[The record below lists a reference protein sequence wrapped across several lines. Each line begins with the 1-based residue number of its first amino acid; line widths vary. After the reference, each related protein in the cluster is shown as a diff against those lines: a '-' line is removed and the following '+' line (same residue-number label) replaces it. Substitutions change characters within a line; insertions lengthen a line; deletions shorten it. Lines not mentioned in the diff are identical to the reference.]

1 MHLLRRRNVRVSCT
15 QQSHIFFHRLWQV
28 MGRSEHI
35 HFGVEWWCKYD
46 LNFLI
51 YPSWSE
57 TSTNWQ
63 KGTVSSYT
71 ISSTNTLSNIE
82 SHRTTTEGFVYGESS
97 RLRLEDFVGFKC
109 VLCQLM
115 RPRQSLLN
123 HHLLQTAEKVE
134 EEEQN
139 IFPPSRWTSNHMN
152 RWNLLILTQIHWK
165 STLLDCF
172 VHGGPGE
179 LLVVFSCFTM
189 CVGRLF

>member
-1 MHLLRRRNVRVSCT
+1 VNLLRRRNVRVSCT
-15 QQSHIFFHRLWQV
+15 QQSHFSTGFGRWSE
-28 MGRSEHI
+28 GRS
-35 HFGVEWWCKYD
+35 
-46 LNFLI
+46 
-51 YPSWSE
+51 
-57 TSTNWQ
+57 TSTSALNDDASMTLISLYIHPDQ
-63 KGTVSSYT
+63 KPVQIGKRELWVPTPSAPP
-71 ISSTNTLSNIE
+71 IHWATLSHIVHYK
-82 SHRTTTEGFVYGESS
+82 SFVFGESS